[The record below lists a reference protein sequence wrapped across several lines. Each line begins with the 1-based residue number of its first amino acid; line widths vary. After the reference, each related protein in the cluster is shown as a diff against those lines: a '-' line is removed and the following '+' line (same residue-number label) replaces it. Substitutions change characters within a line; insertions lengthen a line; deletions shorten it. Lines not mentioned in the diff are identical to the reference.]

1 MRKNFKFIVV
11 SFKYILALSIKI
23 TYVAIEL
30 SDLIKMS
37 NIQIINIVKKK
48 TTQHFM
54 RVIKSLLVHS
64 SPWKSLANVLM
75 VK

>member
-23 TYVAIEL
+23 TYLAIEL

-48 TTQHFM
+48 KQHNT
-54 RVIKSLLVHS
+54 SWES
-64 SPWKSLANVLM
+64 
-75 VK
+75 

>member
-23 TYVAIEL
+23 TYLAIEL

-37 NIQIINIVKKK
+37 NIQIINIVKKN
-48 TTQHFM
+48 QHNT
-54 RVIKSLLVHS
+54 S
-64 SPWKSLANVLM
+64 
-75 VK
+75 